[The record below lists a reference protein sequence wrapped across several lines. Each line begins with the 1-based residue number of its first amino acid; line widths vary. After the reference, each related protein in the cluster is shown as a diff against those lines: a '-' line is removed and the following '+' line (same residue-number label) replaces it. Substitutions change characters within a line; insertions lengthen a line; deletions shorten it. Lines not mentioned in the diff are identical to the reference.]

1 MSQSRRGK
9 PRVLTDA
16 VLRRWPLPAL
26 PTEGSKE
33 ARGRVLII
41 AGAVEMPGAAIL
53 ASTAALRAGAGKV
66 RVATAEA
73 AAMSV
78 ATAVPELFVIGIA
91 EGTQQRKK
99 SLRAVVESA
108 EKTDVVLIGPGMR
121 DIDAIRRL
129 LPELV
134 KITSLRALIL
144 DASALPL
151 ANEFLPA
158 EGELRGRTIITPHRG
173 EMAAIADVSP
183 DEVASDPLRFAR
195 ETAQRLGSVV
205 ALKGAETIICSDDGP
220 AFLNK
225 RGNVGLATAGS
236 GDVLAGIIAG
246 LCARGADPLQAA
258 ALAVAVHARA
268 GERLVERVGPIGYLA
283 RELLGEIPRLTSRA

>member
-1 MSQSRRGK
+1 MPQ
-9 PRVLTDA
+9 
-16 VLRRWPLPAL
+16 PAA
-26 PTEGSKE
+26 EGSKE

-78 ATAVPELFVIGIA
+78 ATAVPELFVIGISEA
-91 EGTQQRKK
+91 RRDR
-99 SLRAVVESA
+99 SLAAILESA
-108 EKTDVVLIGPGMR
+108 ENSDVVLIGPGMR
-121 DIDAIRRL
+121 DIEAIRFL
-129 LPELV
+129 LPKLV
-134 KITSLRALIL
+134 AIESLRALVI

-151 ANEFLPA
+151 VDDSLPA
-158 EGELRGRTIITPHRG
+158 KGALNGKTIITPHGG
-173 EMAAIADVSP
+173 EMAKIANVSA
-183 DEVASDPLRFAR
+183 EEIVQDPLRIAR
-195 ETAQRLGSVV
+195 ETARRLGSVV
-205 ALKGAETIICSDDGP
+205 VLKGAETTICGADGT
-220 AFLNK
+220 AFLNR

-258 ALAVAVHARA
+258 AWGVAVHARA
-268 GERLVERVGPIGYLA
+268 GERLAEGVGAIGYLA

>member
-1 MSQSRRGK
+1 
-9 PRVLTDA
+9 
-16 VLRRWPLPAL
+16 
-26 PTEGSKE
+26 
-33 ARGRVLII
+33 LII

-66 RVATAEA
+66 RVATDER

-91 EGTQQRKK
+91 EGARRKK
-99 SLRAVVESA
+99 SLQAVIDSA
-108 EKTDVVLIGPGMR
+108 ENTDVVLVGPGMR
-121 DIDAIRRL
+121 DAAALRSL

-134 KITSLRALIL
+134 KLTSLRALIL

-151 ANEFLPA
+151 ANEVLPA
-158 EGELRGRTIITPHRG
+158 KGALRGRTIITPHLG
-173 EMAAIADVSP
+173 EMAAIAELSA
-183 DEVASDPLRFAR
+183 EEITSDRLPVAR

-205 ALKGAETIICSDDGP
+205 VLKGAETIICSHEGN

-258 ALAVAVHARA
+258 AWGVSIHARA
-268 GERLVERVGPIGYLA
+268 GERLAKRIGSIGYLA
-283 RELLGEIPRLTSRA
+283 REILDEIPRLTSNL